1 MAIPIEIE
9 IGCDYMIIYLLLKA
23 IMYILTVIAELFGN
37 IIPSFPDSI
46 SNILISISTMV
57 QGGIS
62 FLSYFFYVPVVVGL
76 ISLVIAWHSFGVV
89 KDAIMK
95 VIGHFLGN

>member
-1 MAIPIEIE
+1 
-9 IGCDYMIIYLLLKA
+9 MIIYLLLKA
-23 IMYILTVIAELFGN
+23 ILFVLSAISSVLGGL
-37 IIPSFPDSI
+37 IPSFPESI
-46 SNILISISTMV
+46 SSVLNTISTML

-62 FLSYFFYVPVVVGL
+62 FLSYFFYVPVVVAL
-76 ISLVIAWHSFGVV
+76 ISLVISWHGFQVV

>member
-1 MAIPIEIE
+1 
-9 IGCDYMIIYLLLKA
+9 MIIYLLLKA
-23 IMYILTVIAELFGN
+23 ILYILGV
-37 IIPSFPDSI
+37 I
-46 SNILISISTMV
+46 SNILGSMIPNFPEAVSSVLTTISTMV

-76 ISLVIAWHSFGVV
+76 ISLVIAWHGFRVI
-89 KDAIMK
+89 KDALMK

>member
-1 MAIPIEIE
+1 
-9 IGCDYMIIYLLLKA
+9 MILYLLLKA
-23 IMYILTVIAELFGN
+23 ILYILGVVSNIFGSL
-37 IIPSFPDSI
+37 IPSFPSAI
-46 SNILISISTMV
+46 SSTLETISTMV

-62 FLSYFFYVPVVVGL
+62 FLSYFFYIPVIVGL
-76 ISLVIAWHSFGVV
+76 ISLVISWHGFSVV

>member
-1 MAIPIEIE
+1 
-9 IGCDYMIIYLLLKA
+9 MIIYLLLKA
-23 IMYILTVIAELFGN
+23 IMYILGVVANMFGG

-46 SNILISISTMV
+46 SNVLSSISTMV

-76 ISLVIAWHSFGVV
+76 ISLVIAWHSFSII
-89 KDAIMK
+89 KDAVMK